1 MRAIVIFATLMAVVL
16 ARPDVSHLNGYKY
29 NQPGNGASNGFTNA
43 GAGFSGGNNYQGGY
57 TDSASFGSSASGVAA
72 PLGEVSVQVSSSAS
86 ANGIAGTGYSTHS
99 NGHDAGYEAGSNG
112 GVSAGSNGFSAGSSG
127 LSAGSNGLSGGSNG
141 FSGSANGFSTGS
153 NGFSAGSNG
162 LSNGGSNGFSS
173 GSESSAGGFSSTS
186 SGSNG
191 GSNGNGGVNLI
202 QGQSQSFDLTGGS
215 NGPQRVVYKP
225 VIKQGEPIITK
236 NFYVHAAPEEDENVR
251 VEEKVQIVRP
261 QKTYKII
268 FIKAPSI
275 GSSLSAANYPV
286 YPQNEEKTIVYV
298 LSKKNDD
305 VSDIG
310 EIPTPPPA
318 VTHKPEVF
326 FIKYKTKQEAADA
339 VANIQSQF
347 QQESQSESG
356 VSAGALSIGG
366 AVNGNGNGNDAGNLI
381 VTSSGSIDEAGLDQ
395 RITPDDIR
403 DEDGDIDET
412 AFGVSG
418 GGNSQESGIQTI
430 TTSSASSETRI
441 GSSNGQFALQ
451 ANNFGPTGSQELTQT
466 VQLSAGNGAPVAQT
480 QYNEYSNGGQFVQQ
494 EQPTGPAYSSDSSGS
509 SAEFIPQQFIKIDP
523 NQSAFKDIQGYLPP
537 NARRFRF

>member
-1 MRAIVIFATLMAVVL
+1 MHILSIFFHHFQIFATLTAVVL

-29 NQPGNGASNGFTNA
+29 NQPGGGASNGIASGNSFSNA

-57 TDSASFGSSASGVAA
+57 TDSASFGSSASGVTSGA
-72 PLGEVSVQVSSSAS
+72 PLEEVSVQVSSSAS
-86 ANGIAGTGYSTHS
+86 ANGISGSGYSSQST
-99 NGHDAGYEAGSNG
+99 GLDAGYQAGSNG
-112 GVSAGSNGFSAGSSG
+112 AASGSNGVA
-127 LSAGSNGLSGGSNG
+127 AASNGLSGGANG
-141 FSGSANGFSTGS
+141 FSGSANGFSGSS
-153 NGFSAGSNG
+153 NGFSGSSNGFSNGANG
-162 LSNGGSNGFSS
+162 LSGGSNGFVA
-173 GSESSAGGFSSTS
+173 GSESTGAGF
-186 SGSNG
+186 SNG
-191 GSNGNGGVNLI
+191 GQNGGINLI

-215 NGPQRVVYKP
+215 NSGQRVVYKP

-251 VEEKVQIVRP
+251 VEEKVHVVRP

-310 EIPTPPPA
+310 EIPTPPPS

-339 VANIQSQF
+339 VANIQSQL
-347 QQESQSESG
+347 QQESESG
-356 VSAGALSIGG
+356 ATANAQSLSIGSTG
-366 AVNGNGNGNDAGNLI
+366 SENDGGNLI
-381 VTSSGSIDEAGLDQ
+381 VTSSGSANEAGLDQ

-403 DEDGDIDET
+403 DESGDIDET

-418 GGNSQESGIQTI
+418 AGDFGGSGIQTI
-430 TTSSASSETRI
+430 TTSSASSETRV
-441 GSSNGQFALQ
+441 GPSGGQFALQ
-451 ANNFGPTGSQELTQT
+451 ASNFGPTGGQVITQT
-466 VQLSAGNGAPVAQT
+466 AQLPAGDALPALQT
-480 QYNEYSNGGQFVQQ
+480 QYTEYNGGQTYTQQ
-494 EQPTGPAYSSDSSGS
+494 EQVPAFSPDSSGS

-523 NQSAFKDIQGYLPP
+523 NQSEFNNRQAYLPP